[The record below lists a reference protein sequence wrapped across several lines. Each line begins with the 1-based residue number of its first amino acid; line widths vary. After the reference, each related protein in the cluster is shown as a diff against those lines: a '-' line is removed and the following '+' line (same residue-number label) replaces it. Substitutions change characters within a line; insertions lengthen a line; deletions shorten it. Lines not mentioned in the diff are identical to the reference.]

1 MKVTISGILTMILFC
16 TTSGMTISDNVWYR
30 DTTHTGKRP
39 DCPFSKVGNQ
49 NYLWGTLD
57 KCKNKCIKETTGKC
71 NMLSR
76 YGENAKTNTEN
87 YHCRFY
93 ACEDPFN
100 FTWIDQTQWGNYAN
114 EANTYIIPVRH
125 YTLESRYE
133 NKTIINYQ
141 NETVIVYQNK
151 TINIDAAQPLVDLC
165 INSIQ
170 PKNQLQKSNNRAFQI
185 KSWNMGCEKRED
197 TLLKCKSA
205 CNSPQGC
212 CGITCQSNSC
222 SGGGCCAASKAIC
235 KEACKFYF
243 SPEAYNIITLYENKT
258 RYINITNY
266 LDITRYRDVIR
277 NITRYNNVTRYSN
290 ITNEFINYIT
300 RYINK
305 TRYYDKWINKTNTIE
320 VVIPVYKNITKCDCT
335 NNEKIYDKTTVAPE
349 ENHNKNIQISNNTI
363 IDCSPPNKLMN
374 FVFMVGFFITLTISI
389 FATLICIWRC
399 WLKDIME
406 DFMDDIFCCG
416 YGDNIKTCCF
426 WCCMCVDGAKEVSQ
440 TSTPDEETGS
450 QPHVPSLAT
459 LAPVATAVNLATNV
473 KLDSRMIEMNASTIV
488 EEGVVT
494 PRGTTI
500 KRRRVQI

>member
-1 MKVTISGILTMILFC
+1 MKVNISCILSMILFF
-16 TTSGMTISDNVWYR
+16 TTATGMTISDNVWYK

-39 DCPFSKVGNQ
+39 DCPFSKIGNQ

-57 KCKNKCIKETTGKC
+57 KCKNKCIQETTGKC

-76 YGENAKTNTEN
+76 YGENTKTSTEN

-100 FTWIDQTQWGNYAN
+100 FTWIEQTQWGNYAS
-114 EANTYIIPVRH
+114 EANTYIIPIRH

-185 KSWNMGCEKRED
+185 KSWNIGCEKRED
-197 TLLKCKSA
+197 TLSKCKSA

-222 SGGGCCAASKAIC
+222 SGGGCCAASRAIC

-243 SPEAYNIITLYENKT
+243 SPEAYNIITFYENKT
-258 RYINITNY
+258 RYVNLTNY
-266 LDITRYRDVIR
+266 L
-277 NITRYNNVTRYSN
+277 NITRYHDIIRNV
-290 ITNEFINYIT
+290 
-300 RYINK
+300 

-320 VVIPVYKNITKCDCT
+320 VVIPVYKNITKCNCT
-335 NNEKIYDKTTVAPE
+335 NNDKIYGKTTVAPE
-349 ENHNKNIQISNNTI
+349 ENPDKNIQISNTTI
-363 IDCSPPNKLMN
+363 VDCSPPNKLMN
-374 FVFMVGFFITLTISI
+374 FVFMVGFFITLTIST
-389 FATLICIWRC
+389 FAALICIWRC
-399 WLKDIME
+399 WLKDIIE
-406 DFMDDIFCCG
+406 DFLMIYSAADTVI
-416 YGDNIKTCCF
+416 ILK
-426 WCCMCVDGAKEVSQ
+426 
-440 TSTPDEETGS
+440 
-450 QPHVPSLAT
+450 
-459 LAPVATAVNLATNV
+459 PVVF
-473 KLDSRMIEMNASTIV
+473 
-488 EEGVVT
+488 GVVCVL
-494 PRGTTI
+494 I
-500 KRRRVQI
+500 VQKKFLELQLMMKK